1 MTIQE
6 MADKI
11 LEVIQGCG
19 SGASFVDIENACGD
33 EAQGNLLVTVPT
45 RDNTIVWGGVSKK
58 FIHAFN
64 IAKPKIYLQPSSF
77 IIYAMDGKV
86 LTYPLALRPRKK
98 DYKKPHWYPVTFRM
112 KSLSEMAGVA

>member
-33 EAQGNLLVTVPT
+33 EAQGNLLGDAARRGTT
-45 RDNTIVWGGVSKK
+45 RLCGAAFPKNSSTPSISPSPR
-58 FIHAFN
+58 FICS
-64 IAKPKIYLQPSSF
+64 LRLSSSMQWMGRF
-77 IIYAMDGKV
+77 
-86 LTYPLALRPRKK
+86 
-98 DYKKPHWYPVTFRM
+98 
-112 KSLSEMAGVA
+112 